1 MRAKRFKSKVDAWL
15 VVVLV
20 AAMAVQLIVTVHVLY
35 AGQDAVAGA
44 VAVVALLL
52 VYLLIGLTLKRTWYE
67 VDDRQLRIVCGIF
80 RWTIPL
86 ADIDGVEST
95 RSPLSSPALSLDRL
109 RIRYRGKRSILVSP
123 ADRGRFVAALG
134 LDPAAVGR

>member
-1 MRAKRFKSKVDAWL
+1 MKAKRFKSKVDAWL
-15 VVVLV
+15 VVLLV
-20 AAMAVQLIVTVHVLY
+20 AAMALQLVATVHLLY
-35 AGQDAVAGA
+35 TGQDAVAGT

-52 VYLLIGLTLKRTWYE
+52 VYLLIVSTLKRTWYE
-67 VDDRQLRIVCGIF
+67 VDGEQLRIVCGFF

-86 ADIDGVEST
+86 GDIDSVETS

-123 ADRGRFVAALG
+123 ADRERFVAALG
-134 LDPAAVGR
+134 QDPATIGR